1 MKKNSK
7 LYNENLGQQAYKK
20 FKELLFSRIWEPGDF
35 VSQSELVK
43 KVGIQISPMR
53 DALQRLAAEGFII
66 IAPRKGVQIIP
77 ASIKTIREVFHFRII
92 LEKEALLFFIENA
105 HDDLI
110 KPIQEAH
117 LKLFEKTKNV
127 KSPEKLR
134 EIIQSPYG
142 LNLHHSLINF
152 LSNDIVTSLHNIN
165 EDRIKLFRLDDK
177 FVYTNRHV
185 NETFRKEHEDIIQA
199 ILKRDSL
206 KAIQKLEYHN
216 TMALKRAM
224 GPPYF

>member
-1 MKKNSK
+1 
-7 LYNENLGQQAYKK
+7 
-20 FKELLFSRIWEPGDF
+20 
-35 VSQSELVK
+35 
-43 KVGIQISPMR
+43 MR

-66 IAPRKGVQIIP
+66 IAPRKGFQIIP

-117 LKLFEKTKNV
+117 LLLFEKTKNV

-134 EIIQSPYG
+134 EIIKVDG
-142 LNLHHSLINF
+142 LDLHHCLINF
-152 LSNDIVTSLHNIN
+152 LGNDIVTSLHSIN
-165 EDRIKLFRLDDK
+165 EDRIKLFRLDNK
-177 FVYTNRHV
+177 YVYTNKHV

-206 KAIQKLEYHN
+206 KAIEKLEYHN

>member
-1 MKKNSK
+1 MKKKSN
-7 LYNENLGQQAYKK
+7 LYKDNLSQLAYKN
-20 FKELLFSRIWEPGDF
+20 FKELLFSRIWMPGDF
-35 VSQSELVK
+35 VSQSDLVK

-53 DALQRLAAEGFII
+53 DALQRLAAEGLII
-66 IAPRKGVQIIP
+66 ITPRKGIQIIP

-110 KPIQEAH
+110 KPIEEKH
-117 LKLFEKTKNV
+117 LKVFEKTKNI
-127 KSPEKLR
+127 KSPEKLH
-134 EIIQSPYG
+134 EIIKLEG
-142 LNLHHSLINF
+142 LDLHESLINF
-152 LSNDIVTSLHNIN
+152 MGNDIVTKLHSIN
-165 EDRIKLFRLDDK
+165 EDRIRLFRLDDK

-185 NETFRKEHEDIIQA
+185 NEDFKKEHEDIIQA
-199 ILKRDSL
+199 ITKRDSL

-216 TMALKRAM
+216 SMALKRAM

>member
-1 MKKNSK
+1 
-7 LYNENLGQQAYKK
+7 
-20 FKELLFSRIWEPGDF
+20 
-35 VSQSELVK
+35 
-43 KVGIQISPMR
+43 
-53 DALQRLAAEGFII
+53 
-66 IAPRKGVQIIP
+66 
-77 ASIKTIREVFHFRII
+77 
-92 LEKEALLFFIENA
+92 LERALLFFIENA

-177 FVYTNRHV
+177 YVYTNKYV
-185 NETFRKEHEDIIQA
+185 NGTFRKEHEDIIQA

-206 KAIQKLEYHN
+206 KAIEKLVHHN

>member
-35 VSQSELVK
+35 VSQSDLVSK
-43 KVGIQISPMR
+43 TGVQISPMR
-53 DALQRLAAEGFII
+53 DALQRLAAEGLVII
-66 IAPRKGVQIIP
+66 TPRKGIQIVP
-77 ASIKTIREVFHFRII
+77 ASIKIIREVFHLRII
-92 LEKEALLFFIENA
+92 LEKEALSFFIDNA

-110 KPIQEAH
+110 KPIKEEH
-117 LKLFEKTKNV
+117 LALFAKTKNE

-134 EIIQSPYG
+134 EIIKLDG
-142 LNLHHSLINF
+142 VDLHHRLINF
-152 LSNDIVTSLHNIN
+152 LGNDIVTNLHSIN
-165 EDRIKLFRLDDK
+165 EDRIRLFRLDDK
-177 FVYTNRHV
+177 FIYTNRHV
-185 NETFRKEHEDIIQA
+185 NETFKKEHEDIIQA
-199 ILKRDSL
+199 ISKRDSL